1 MDTDTPVRSDAVCLY
16 IPVKH
21 SRDKV
26 TVPLEALPKDPDV
39 LLDIFKAE
47 EVRACARASRPRISR
62 SRIGGSVTALSSS
75 EFTAQKP

>member
-1 MDTDTPVRSDAVCLY
+1 MDSPVRSDSVCLY

-47 EVRACARASRPRISR
+47 EVRACARASGLGSR
-62 SRIGGSVTALSSS
+62 ACELGDRSQR
-75 EFTAQKP
+75 

>member
-47 EVRACARASRPRISR
+47 EVRACVRACGLGSRARELGDR
-62 SRIGGSVTALSSS
+62 SQR
-75 EFTAQKP
+75 